1 MPLNNYQF
9 QYNTFQF
16 GGTTSPYQV
25 LNIDGL
31 ESLPDLRVQDDN
43 RGYNDGMFT
52 GRDFL
57 SGRTITMEILT
68 LAGGGNSAFTN
79 FNLLQAALIP
89 TSSYTAPAITAT
101 TAPGLLQFLLST
113 SDTEMRIGARVR
125 GRQTA
130 VNPDFTYGFI
140 RSQYTFFCPDPR
152 YYSNTLQT
160 ASLSPIAALGRGYN
174 RIYPLTYGGGSGSV
188 SQPLTNGGSVTTYPT
203 ITITGPATNI
213 IITNTTT
220 GQYLSL
226 YGSLATGDTLVINLY
241 EKLITL
247 NGAAARNLLVG
258 GSNWFGIDPGTSN
271 VSFSAAGSVAGTT
284 TCNINYRNAFI

>member
-9 QYNTFQF
+9 QYDTFLF
-16 GGTTSPYQV
+16 GGAGSPYQI
-25 LNIDGL
+25 LNIEGL
-31 ESLPDLRVQDDN
+31 ESLPDLRTQDDN
-43 RGYNDGMFT
+43 KGYNDGMFT

-68 LAGGGNSAFTN
+68 LAGGGNSAFQN
-79 FNLLQAALIP
+79 FNLLQSNLIP
-89 TSSYTAPAITAT
+89 TSSYTAPSITAT

-125 GRQTA
+125 GRQTP

-140 RSQYTFFCPDPR
+140 RSQYTFFSPDPR
-152 YYSNTLQT
+152 YYSNTLKS
-160 ASLSPIAALGRGYN
+160 ASLSPVAALGRGYN

-188 SQPLTNGGSVTTYPT
+188 STPLTNAGTVTTYPT

-213 IITNTTT
+213 VITNTTT
-220 GQYLSL
+220 GQYLSF
-226 YGSLATGDTLVINLY
+226 YGSITTGQTLVIDLN

-247 NGAAARNLLVG
+247 DGVAARNLLLG
-258 GSNWFGIDPGTSN
+258 GSSWFGANVGTTN
-271 VSFSAAGSVAGTT
+271 LSFFASGTVVGTT
-284 TCNINYRNAFI
+284 TCNVDYRDAFI

>member
-16 GGTTSPYQV
+16 GGTGSPYQV

-57 SGRTITMEILT
+57 SGRTITIDILT

-89 TSSYTAPAITAT
+89 TASYTAPSVTAS

-113 SDTEMRIGARVR
+113 SDSEMRIGARVR
-125 GRQTA
+125 ARQTA
-130 VNPDFTYGFI
+130 VNPDYTYGFI
-140 RSQYTFFCPDPR
+140 KSQYTFFCPDPR

-160 ASLSPIAALGRGYN
+160 GSLSPVAALGRGYN

-188 SQPLTNGGSVTTYPT
+188 STPFTNSGTVTTYPQ

-213 IITNTTT
+213 VLTNTTT
-220 GQYLSL
+220 GQYLSF
-226 YGSLATGDTLVINLY
+226 YGSIAAGDTLVIDLY

-247 NGAAARNLLVG
+247 NGVSARNLLLG
-258 GSNWFGIDPGTSN
+258 GSNWFGFDVGTTN
-271 VSFSAAGSVAGTT
+271 LSFFASGTVVGTT
-284 TCNINYRNAFI
+284 TCNINYRSAFI